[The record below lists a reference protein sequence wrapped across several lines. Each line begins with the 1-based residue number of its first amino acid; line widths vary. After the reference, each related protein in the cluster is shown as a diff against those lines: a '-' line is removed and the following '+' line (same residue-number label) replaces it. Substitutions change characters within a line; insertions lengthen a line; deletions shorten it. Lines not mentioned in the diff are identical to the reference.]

1 MWDDGPTALVFAGGG
16 SHGAVQVGMLRE
28 IVSAGARFDFVVGA
42 SAGAINAAYF
52 ARAPSLQTVER
63 LETLWKAIRRSD
75 IMPVTFR
82 SLWNLVTHAD
92 AVFDGARLRT
102 LLESCLT
109 GYAFSDAATRL
120 FIVATELL
128 SGHEVVLSSGSVVDA
143 LMASTAI
150 PGVFPSMHID
160 GHELVDG
167 GVANNT
173 PISTAVRL
181 GARRVVVLATGYACA
196 LKPRPRGVTSHA
208 MNALNHLVARQ
219 LAIDIE
225 RYADQVEIIVVP
237 SLCPLEVSSYDYS
250 RCDLLIERAAGQ
262 TRQWLREDGPLR
274 RETASANHIHLHEHR
289 YRGGQVSPVA
299 PIGLA

>member
-1 MWDDGPTALVFAGGG
+1 MWDDAPTALVFAGGG

-52 ARAPSLQTVER
+52 ARAPNVQTVER
-63 LETLWKAIRRSD
+63 LEALWKAIRRSD

-82 SLWNLVTHAD
+82 SLWNVVTRSD
-92 AVFDGARLRT
+92 SVFDGARLRA
-102 LLESCLT
+102 LLEECLED
-109 GYAFSDAATRL
+109 YAFCDARTKL

-128 SGHEVVLSSGSVVDA
+128 SGHEVVLSSGPVVDA

-150 PGVFPSMHID
+150 PGVFPSVLIG

-173 PISTAVRL
+173 PISTAVRF
-181 GARRVVVLATGYACA
+181 GARRVVVLPTGYACS
-196 LKPRPRGVTSHA
+196 LKPRPRGAVSLA

-219 LAIDIE
+219 LALDIE

-237 SLCPLEVSSYDYS
+237 SLCPLDVSSYDYS
-250 RCDLLIERAAGQ
+250 QCEFLIERAADQ
-262 TRQWLREDGPLR
+262 TRQWLREDGPVR
-274 RETASANHIHLHEHR
+274 RETASANHIHLHEDR
-289 YRGGQVSPVA
+289 RRSSRAASVA
-299 PIGLA
+299 PVGLA